1 MLKHPTIEKMNSL
14 GLTGMVRALELQ
26 NNLQDVDS
34 LSFED
39 RLALLIDAEF
49 SERDTTQFTKRL
61 KAAKLRNTACIED
74 IDFKPDRK
82 KAHHAI

>member
-39 RLALLIDAEF
+39 
-49 SERDTTQFTKRL
+49 
-61 KAAKLRNTACIED
+61 AKS
-74 IDFKPDRK
+74 
-82 KAHHAI
+82 

>member
-61 KAAKLRNTACIED
+61 KAAKV
-74 IDFKPDRK
+74 F
-82 KAHHAI
+82 